1 MTGEPISSEKASS
14 DTDTKRHAAELIAD
28 GQGLVRSL
36 ALNVHRSLPV
46 PTDLDDLIAYGQ
58 LGLVEAA
65 QAYDPD
71 AGARFTTFAFYRI
84 RGAIYDGVA
93 KMTWTSRARFRRLRF
108 QAMADAVL
116 ENEHE
121 DPNSSSSAA
130 QDANWLSRVTEQ
142 LAVVFLVTSEED
154 SVGNSLTNAVDPYDS
169 PGKTVASREMQQSL
183 RKLVDQLPSDAR
195 RLVSSIYFE
204 GFTLTQAAERAGISK
219 SWASRLHAK
228 SLNQLAKSLRKM
240 GAD

>member
-1 MTGEPISSEKASS
+1 VTNKPKTSEQASAES
-14 DTDTKRHAAELIAD
+14 DSKNDAAELIAD

-116 ENEHE
+116 ENEQE
-121 DPNSSSSAA
+121 DAGTSSAPE
-130 QDANWLSRVTEQ
+130 QDANWLGRVTEQ
-142 LAVVFLVTSEED
+142 LAVVFLVTSED
-154 SVGNSLTNAVDPYDS
+154 DTVGNSLSNATDPYDS
-169 PGKTVASREMQQSL
+169 PSKTVASREMQQNL

-195 RLVSSIYFE
+195 RLVSSVYFE

-228 SLNQLAKSLRKM
+228 SLDQLAKSLRKM